1 MEHHHHH
8 HASLA
13 ISRKLTI
20 AAIANAVIVIAEL
33 VVGFASGSLSL
44 IGDALHNLTDAAAL
58 VLTLIAVRLER
69 RPATTAKT
77 YGYQRAGVLAAF
89 VNSAVLLALTGMVAK
104 EAIERLRT
112 PHAVETSAMF
122 ITAAIA
128 MLINAATAMSLR
140 RDGRSDV
147 NIRSAMIHMIG
158 DAVSSA
164 GIIAGAILIRITGA
178 TQWDAIVSLFIGV
191 LILWSSWGVLKES
204 VNLLLEGTPSGID
217 TEEVSRAIGAIDGI
231 LGIHHLHIWA
241 LGSSKASLSCHLMV
255 GDVPVRSTSKLLDEV
270 NAMLSHEYGIAHT
283 TIQFEFANCAENDPY
298 CVPYTMR

>member
-1 MEHHHHH
+1 M
-8 HASLA
+8 A

-231 LGIHHLHIWA
+231 LGIHHLHIW
-241 LGSSKASLSCHLMV
+241 
-255 GDVPVRSTSKLLDEV
+255 
-270 NAMLSHEYGIAHT
+270 
-283 TIQFEFANCAENDPY
+283 
-298 CVPYTMR
+298 